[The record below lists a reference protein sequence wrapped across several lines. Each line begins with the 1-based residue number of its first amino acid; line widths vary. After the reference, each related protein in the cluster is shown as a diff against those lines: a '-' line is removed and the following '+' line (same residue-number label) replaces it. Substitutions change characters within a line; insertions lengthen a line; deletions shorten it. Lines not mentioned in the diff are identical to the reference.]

1 MTGRERKTVYRTIEE
16 YTVYLKMAAIRHHFA
31 EVIQE
36 AELKS
41 LSYEEFLLTLLQKE
55 YDKRQ
60 QSGKESRIRIAEF
73 PYKKYLEDLVVEDL
87 PEDARQKFKT
97 LNSLDFVKDGQNVI
111 LAGNPGTGKT
121 HLAIGLGIK
130 ACLEGYRVLFTT
142 VPLLVNQLKESRSQK
157 MLRAF
162 GNKFAKYDLVI
173 ADELGYIS
181 FDKEGSELLFTHLSL
196 RCGRKSTIITTNL
209 SFDRWSEIFHDPVVT
224 AAMVDRLTHKSYLVN
239 MNGNSFRLKETKAWL
254 QK

>member
-16 YTVYLKMAAIRHHFA
+16 YAVYLKMAAIRRHFT

-97 LNSLDFVKDGQNVI
+97 LSSLDFVKDGQNVI
-111 LAGNPGTGKT
+111 LAGNP
-121 HLAIGLGIK
+121 
-130 ACLEGYRVLFTT
+130 
-142 VPLLVNQLKESRSQK
+142 
-157 MLRAF
+157 
-162 GNKFAKYDLVI
+162 DLV
-173 ADELGYIS
+173 
-181 FDKEGSELLFTHLSL
+181 T
-196 RCGRKSTIITTNL
+196 
-209 SFDRWSEIFHDPVVT
+209 
-224 AAMVDRLTHKSYLVN
+224 
-239 MNGNSFRLKETKAWL
+239 
-254 QK
+254 

>member
-1 MTGRERKTVYRTIEE
+1 
-16 YTVYLKMAAIRHHFA
+16 MAAIRRHFT
-31 EVIQE
+31 EVIAE

-41 LSYEEFLLTLLQKE
+41 LSYEDFLLTLLQKE

-73 PYKKYLEDLVVEDL
+73 PYKKYLEDLVIEDL
-87 PEDARQKFKT
+87 PEDARGKFKT
-97 LNSLDFVKDGQNVI
+97 LSSLDFIKDGQNVI

-130 ACLEGYRVLFTT
+130 ACLQGYRVLFTT

-209 SFDRWSEIFHDPVVT
+209 SFERWSEIFHDPVVT